1 MNSRKVS
8 LSRKQEVG
16 CIEEKR
22 ANRYLKAIE
31 TIGTNNQGA
40 YWLLLVLDT
49 GYQGSWAGLG

>member
-1 MNSRKVS
+1 MNSRKES
-8 LSRKQEVG
+8 LSRKQEAG

-31 TIGTNNQGA
+31 TIGTNNLGG
-40 YWLLLVLDT
+40 VLDT